1 MIYRI
6 VADALVVLHLAFV
19 VFVVL
24 GGLLVW
30 KYPRAAWVHV
40 PAALWGVGIEVVG
53 AVCPLT
59 YLEVALR
66 QRAGEMGY
74 ATGFIENYL
83 VPVLYPQGLTRS
95 LQFAM
100 AGAVI
105 IINSLIYGILIRT
118 KHNQGR
124 RPID

>member
-1 MIYRI
+1 MTYRFA
-6 VADALVVLHLAFV
+6 ADALVVLHLGFV

-30 KYPRAAWVHV
+30 KYPRIAWVHV
-40 PAALWGVGIEVVG
+40 PAALWGIGIEAVG

-66 QRAGEMGY
+66 ERAGEAGY
-74 ATGFIENYL
+74 ATGFIEHYV

-95 LQFAM
+95 LQFVM
-100 AGAVI
+100 AGGVIAV
-105 IINSLIYGILIRT
+105 NVLIYGILIRT
-118 KHNQGR
+118 KHNNGQR
-124 RPID
+124 TND

>member
-6 VADALVVLHLAFV
+6 AADALVVLHLAFV

-30 KYPRAAWVHV
+30 KYPRLAWVHV
-40 PAALWGVGIEVVG
+40 PAALWGIGIEIVG

-66 QRAGEMGY
+66 QRAGEVGY
-74 ATGFIENYL
+74 ATGFVEHYV

-95 LQFAM
+95 MQFGM

-105 IINSLIYGILIRT
+105 IINALIYGVLIRI
-118 KHNQGR
+118 KHNHGKR
-124 RPID
+124 SGD

>member
-6 VADALVVLHLAFV
+6 AADALVVLHVAFV

-30 KYPRAAWVHV
+30 KYPRAVWVHV
-40 PAALWGVGIEVVG
+40 PAALWGIGIEVVG

-105 IINSLIYGILIRT
+105 IINSLIYGILIHT
-118 KHNQGR
+118 KHNQGQ